1 MRHRRSGVILSV
13 IRHRG
18 GHCCYSIFTG
28 VWTEGG
34 LDTAALPSSSSTS
47 APQSKKEVPPRDPPH
62 TGRGMALGRKWG
74 LLCKDR
80 IPQRNLMCSFVHL
93 LSICTPAVCQHKGED
108 HELHADDSKISDW
121 EEMNPS
127 I

>member
-18 GHCCYSIFTG
+18 RHCCYSVFTG
-28 VWTEGG
+28 VWAEGG

-47 APQSKKEVPPRDPPH
+47 APQLKKEVPPSDPPH

-80 IPQRNLMCSFVHL
+80 VPQRNLMCSFVHL

-108 HELHADDSKISDW
+108 HKSHADDSKISDG
-121 EEMNPS
+121 EETNPS

>member
-1 MRHRRSGVILSV
+1 MSFGIEAATVAIQYSQGSGQREGWILQP
-13 IRHRG
+13 
-18 GHCCYSIFTG
+18 F
-28 VWTEGG
+28 
-34 LDTAALPSSSSTS
+34 LPL
-47 APQSKKEVPPRDPPH
+47 AQPLLPNQKKEVPPRDPPH
-62 TGRGMALGRKWG
+62 TGRGMALGRRWG